1 MTTYNKP
8 PLTFQQQ
15 VELLKSRGLEITDEQ
30 RAIRHL
36 TNISYYRLSAY
47 MLPFKI
53 RENGQY
59 TDQFI
64 TGTKWENIHA
74 LYVFD
79 RKLRLLVFD
88 AIERIE
94 IGLRTQI
101 IYQLSLKYG
110 SHWHD
115 RSDIFK
121 LSSKYSKRTGKT
133 ITTDIFHDLQQH
145 IQTLLVSNHA
155 EVFIK
160 HYKARY
166 DEPVT
171 PPSWMSVETLY
182 FSHLSKICE
191 NLRQRAD
198 RVAIASRFD
207 LPPEIFCSWLHT
219 INNIR
224 NICAHHGRL
233 WNRTIDV
240 VPEKLHV
247 SKSNVKIWIT
257 EPERVKRSKIYY
269 FLCMINY
276 LLQTVNPTSD
286 FKNRLSKLL
295 YDYPN
300 VALWEMGFPKH
311 WQRETMWKID

>member
-15 VELLKSRGLEITDEQ
+15 VELLKSRGLEITDEE
-30 RAIRHL
+30 RVIRHL
-36 TNISYYRLSAY
+36 SHISYYRLSAY

-53 RENGQY
+53 VENGQH

-64 TGTKWENIHA
+64 AGTKWEDIQE

-115 RSDIFK
+115 RSEIFK
-121 LSSKYSKRTGKT
+121 RRSKYIKRTGKT
-133 ITTDIFHDLQQH
+133 IDIDIFQELQKH
-145 IQTLLVSNHA
+145 IHALLESNNA

-160 HYKARY
+160 HYKTRY
-166 DEPVT
+166 DNPTT

-182 FSHLSKICE
+182 FSHLSQICE
-191 NLRQRAD
+191 NLRQRTD
-198 RVAIASRFD
+198 QTSIASHFD
-207 LPPEIFCSWLHT
+207 LPPAIFNSWLHT
-219 INNIR
+219 INYVR

-233 WNRTIDV
+233 WNRTFKV
-240 VPEKLHV
+240 VPEKLHQ
-247 SKSNVKIWIT
+247 SRGKNWIT
-257 EPERVKRSKIYY
+257 DPEWAKRSRLYY
-269 FLCMINY
+269 FLCMVNY

-286 FKNRLSKLL
+286 FKSRLIKLIS
-295 YDYPN
+295 DYPN
-300 VALWEMGFPKH
+300 VSLFEMGFPTH
-311 WQRETMWKID
+311 WQQEEMWKID